1 MGTYVMD
8 HLTIVQR
15 GTDPKWNQPARVN
28 KINLQ
33 AESIVECHAD
43 GEWDVSQER
52 NMIFTLRNFG

>member
-1 MGTYVMD
+1 MD

-15 GTDPKWNQPARVN
+15 GTDLKWNQPARVN

>member
-15 GTDPKWNQPARVN
+15 GTDLKWNQPARVN

-33 AESIVECHAD
+33 AESIVECGFD
-43 GEWDVSQER
+43 GEWDVPQEG
-52 NMIFTLRNFG
+52 NMTFTLWNFG